1 MSASSQNRLIRTPE
15 EAFEAGRALRRQ
27 QGATLTD
34 AQAARIAAILRP
46 HINLWLDDAEEA
58 A

>member
-1 MSASSQNRLIRTPE
+1 MTAARTRLIRTPE
-15 EAFEAGRALRRQ
+15 EAYEAGRALRQ
-27 QGATLTD
+27 SQGVKLTD

-46 HINLWLDDAEEA
+46 HVNLWRDDEVA